1 MAMFEIKNRGDG
13 VLAVSGRLDASQAEM
28 AEKRMNAIQESVR
41 VDLGGLDYISSAGIG
56 VFVKTQLRLQAAGHA
71 LKLVNLHP
79 RVRAIFHF
87 AGLEQLFG
95 IE

>member
-1 MAMFEIKNRGDG
+1 MFEIKNQEDG
-13 VLAVSGRLDASQAEM
+13 ALVITGRLDASQALQ
-28 AEKRMNAIQESVR
+28 AEKLMNAIEASAR

-79 RVRAIFHF
+79 RVRAIFHY
-87 AGLEQLFG
+87 AGLEQMFG